1 MSLHKEKGNFDLHT
15 TLRIKIQIMTEKTS
29 QWNTVCVCVTERERE
44 REIIECFNLICDT
57 DTRRCRLP

>member
-1 MSLHKEKGNFDLHT
+1 MGLYMSLHKEKRNFDLHT

-44 REIIECFNLICDT
+44 RNN
-57 DTRRCRLP
+57 